1 MEIRLVAPRRFP
13 RVQPGDDLPELVV
26 RCLREEDLVIGVGD
40 VLVIAHKVVS
50 IAEGRIVS
58 LADVTPSPQAEALAH
73 KAEKDPRLVELIL
86 QESQEVLRTR
96 PGLLIVRHRL
106 GFVCAN
112 GGVDHSNAGPGRVV
126 LLPVDPDR
134 SADRIRARVVE
145 AFGADCAVIV
155 ADTHGRAHRDG
166 AVGVCIGLSG
176 MAPFL
181 DHRGRRDLYGYE
193 LRSSVEAVA
202 DELASAATLLMGQS
216 AEARPLVLVHGAPV
230 VPGEG
235 SARALIRPKER
246 DLFP

>member
-1 MEIRLVAPRRFP
+1 VEIRLLAPRRFP
-13 RVQPGDDLPELVV
+13 RVRPGDDLPGLVV
-26 RCLREEDLVIGVGD
+26 RCLREEDLAVGVGD

-50 IAEGRIVS
+50 IAEGRVVS
-58 LADVTPSPQAEALAH
+58 LSDVTPSPRAEALAREV
-73 KAEKDPRLVELIL
+73 EKDPRLVELIL
-86 QESQEVLRTR
+86 RESQEVLRTR
-96 PGLLIVRHRL
+96 PGLLIARHRL

-134 SADRIRARVVE
+134 SAEQIRMRVKE
-145 AFGADCAVIV
+145 AFGSDCAVIV
-155 ADTHGRAHRDG
+155 ADTHGRAHREG
-166 AVGVCIGLSG
+166 AVGICIGLSG

-193 LRSSVEAVA
+193 LRSSVEAIA

-216 AEARPLVLVHGAPV
+216 AEGRPLVLVQGAPI

>member
-1 MEIRLVAPRRFP
+1 VEIRLLAPRRFP
-13 RVQPGDDLPELVV
+13 RVRPQDDLPGLVI
-26 RCLREEDLVIGVGD
+26 RCLREADLTVGVGD

-50 IAEGRIVS
+50 IAEGRVVS
-58 LADVTPSPQAEALAH
+58 LSDVTPSPRAEALAR
-73 KAEKDPRLVELIL
+73 KVDKDPRLVELIL
-86 QESQEVLRTR
+86 RESQEVLRAR

-126 LLPVDPDR
+126 LLPMDPDR
-134 SADRIRARVVE
+134 SAEQIRMRVRE

-155 ADTHGRAHRDG
+155 ADTHGRAHREG
-166 AVGVCIGLSG
+166 AVGICIGLSG

-193 LRSSVEAVA
+193 LRSSVEAIA

-216 AEARPLVLVHGAPV
+216 AEGRPLVLVQGAPI

-235 SARALIRPKER
+235 SARALIRSKER